1 MKILNG
7 RKLILIALFAV
18 IVLISTQTLTA
29 QNESSVSSPNF
40 STIQDAD
47 RIESDLKEC
56 AEMLDKTLETLSAC
70 RDKTAAYLA
79 QIEITAERMKLKD
92 ERIVFYQDL
101 VKRYDERIKYLEKI
115 KCSEVKIFF
124 FIKWKSCRY

>member
-29 QNESSVSSPNF
+29 QNESSVSNPNLQ
-40 STIQDAD
+40 TTQNAVED
-47 RIESDLKEC
+47 DLKEC

-79 QIEITAERMKLKD
+79 QIEIAAERMKLKD
-92 ERIVFYQDL
+92 ERIAFYQDL

>member
-1 MKILNG
+1 MKILNR
-7 RKLILIALFAV
+7 RKLILTALFAV

-29 QNESSVSSPNF
+29 QNESSVSNPNLQ
-40 STIQDAD
+40 TTQNAVED
-47 RIESDLKEC
+47 DLKEC

-79 QIEITAERMKLKD
+79 QIEIAAERMKLKD
-92 ERIVFYQDL
+92 ERIAFYQDL